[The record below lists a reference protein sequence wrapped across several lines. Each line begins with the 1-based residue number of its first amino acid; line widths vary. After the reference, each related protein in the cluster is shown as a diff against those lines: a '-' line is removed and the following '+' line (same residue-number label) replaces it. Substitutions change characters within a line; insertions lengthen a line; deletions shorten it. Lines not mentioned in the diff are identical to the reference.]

1 MRPKTAFIIVSQS
14 QTLARGVCE
23 VVATLAPEVMVEPCG
38 CHDEGLGT
46 ASQIVT
52 TKVSA
57 VMEKMSEQD
66 AIVLMADF
74 GAARLACQQVITDLG
89 ERSLRLG
96 RGPLIEG
103 TAAGAVAAAQGADL
117 AEVLRSIR
125 AAAQFF
131 PDEDAADIMP
141 PAPAVDP
148 LAPRIVAYGGTEP
161 LSARPAA
168 RLARIATGFDAEVT
182 INEVDAGSVLA
193 LMGLKVEPGDELRIA
208 AEGAESRRALDAVE
222 AELNAPNVPEP
233 KDIATDQRAKA
244 QVVGQPDEALDPT
257 ASAELIKR
265 IGVGPLPVSLEK

>member
-1 MRPKTAFIIVSQS
+1 
-14 QTLARGVCE
+14 
-23 VVATLAPEVMVEPCG
+23 
-38 CHDEGLGT
+38 
-46 ASQIVT
+46 
-52 TKVSA
+52 
-57 VMEKMSEQD
+57 MEKISEQG

-117 AEVLRSIR
+117 TEVLRSIS

-131 PDEDAADIMP
+131 PEEDAADILP

-148 LAPRIVAYGGTEP
+148 LAPRTVVYGGTEP

-168 RLARIATGFDAEVT
+168 RLARIATGFDAQVT
-182 INEVDAGSVLA
+182 INDVDAGSVLA
-193 LMGLKVEPGDELRIA
+193 LMGLKVQPGAELRIS
-208 AEGAESRRALDAVE
+208 AEGGESRRALDAVE
-222 AELNAPNVPEP
+222 AELSDSNAPWPEE
-233 KDIATDQRAKA
+233 IATDQMPEPEAVTQLRAAAA
-244 QVVGQPDEALDPT
+244 QTPKSHQDAAAEKSNTTSENIVPPPPT
-257 ASAELIKR
+257 DSLASSAESAELIKR

>member
-1 MRPKTAFIIVSQS
+1 MRPKTAFIVVSQS

-23 VVATLAPEVMVEPCG
+23 VVATLAPEVIVEPCG

-46 ASQIVT
+46 ASQIVA

-66 AIVLMADF
+66 AMVLMADF

-89 ERSLRLG
+89 ERFLRLG

-117 AEVLRSIR
+117 AEVLRSIS

-131 PDEDAADIMP
+131 PEEDAADILP

-148 LAPRIVAYGGTEP
+148 LAPRTVIYGGTEP

-193 LMGLKVEPGDELRIA
+193 LMGLKVEPGAELRIA

-222 AELNAPNVPEP
+222 AELSAPNAPEP
-233 KDIATDQRAKA
+233 KEIATDQRAQA
-244 QVVGQPDEALDPT
+244 QAAGQPGEALDPT